1 MWPRPLA
8 LVLDYLVVNDAETL
22 DLACLLPPW
31 CFAKGQSLSLVGLSL
46 PSLPKFCL
54 SCSMAII
61 GSRAK
66 SCATVNWL
74 SLATSKSHMYLL
86 LCYIPSRQISNCI
99 PWWKLTHHFTQHL
112 PLASPNGW
120 HISQHN
126 VLVLIFYPCILG
138 INLIWSS
145 SGVDTAHINLCDQTA
160 AQAQSERFL
169 AIVQSSCLGQQMADL
184 DCLSSFPWISHCPEF
199 YQIFSLVKIQYVKE
213 KILNLPDP
221 WKNQVKITCFFPLQ
235 TAPKLHSSLFLC
247 MFSCR
252 NTQSGAKPYLTWLKF
267 GTSNCDL
274 LKKNSNSTQFMLWIL
289 RL

>member
-1 MWPRPLA
+1 MFSLFRKHWPECCRNTPI
-8 LVLDYLVVNDAETL
+8 LVQKVCAAFMLRQFANLNVAQATGPGTRLPLVVNDAETL

-31 CFAKGQSLSLVGLSL
+31 C
-46 PSLPKFCL
+46 
-54 SCSMAII
+54 
-61 GSRAK
+61 
-66 SCATVNWL
+66 
-74 SLATSKSHMYLL
+74 
-86 LCYIPSRQISNCI
+86 I

-112 PLASPNGW
+112 PLTSPNGW

-126 VLVLIFYPCILG
+126 MLVLIFYPCILG

-235 TAPKLHSSLFLC
+235 TAPKLHFSLFLC